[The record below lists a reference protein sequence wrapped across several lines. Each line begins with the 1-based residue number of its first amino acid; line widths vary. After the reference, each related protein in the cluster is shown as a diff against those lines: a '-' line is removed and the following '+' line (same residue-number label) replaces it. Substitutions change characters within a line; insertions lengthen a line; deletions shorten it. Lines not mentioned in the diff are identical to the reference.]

1 VGPAEVLA
9 PIFIPKGAVG
19 GLSGPEAGRE
29 TQDLG
34 GRLCGT
40 EGGGGNQDLGGGLS
54 GTEGSYLHEDR
65 KFISEN
71 LSSIFDRSAI
81 DKSDACC
88 DLDHIH
94 FSPGEC
100 VLCEQHAAAAAA
112 AAETPANI
120 RKAVKCF
127 GTMPYAELKNLILA
141 SDLERPRTPRMGS
154 PSDACDAHCR
164 SVEAEIMGGC
174 MQETAADAR
183 KVRMATEEEED
194 SRHAAAHAEA
204 HACQS
209 VFDEIISRCQIQPA
223 EDARKA
229 RTPAHSEQRL
239 RPRQE
244 GDTGNPVTGN
254 PVIRAGTAD
263 RSGAGNTPGMR
274 RRGGASCWL
283 IDTSLDTSYLSLD
296 ASCQPHPSLLCE
308 GDGADAASATACTE
322 AAQRVAAT
330 AAEHAEDMGVLE
342 KHTKHARP
350 TERRA
355 SRCAPHTPPHAG
367 QVCGSA
373 PSFGAT
379 CPHACRAAGGVDA
392 PHAQTQRS
400 ATAATGG
407 PCIHPPSQ
415 QELLLQEEVLLRQ
428 RRRPCTY
435 TEADLEDIIIG
446 PMHSSSESEKSE
458 SDKHERAIESL
469 LQVLKYLTFVLEYVT
484 SRSHDRGR

>member
-1 VGPAEVLA
+1 
-9 PIFIPKGAVG
+9 
-19 GLSGPEAGRE
+19 
-29 TQDLG
+29 
-34 GRLCGT
+34 
-40 EGGGGNQDLGGGLS
+40 
-54 GTEGSYLHEDR
+54 
-65 KFISEN
+65 
-71 LSSIFDRSAI
+71 
-81 DKSDACC
+81 
-88 DLDHIH
+88 
-94 FSPGEC
+94 
-100 VLCEQHAAAAAA
+100 
-112 AAETPANI
+112 
-120 RKAVKCF
+120 
-127 GTMPYAELKNLILA
+127 
-141 SDLERPRTPRMGS
+141 
-154 PSDACDAHCR
+154 
-164 SVEAEIMGGC
+164 MGGC
-174 MQETAADAR
+174 MQKTAADAR
-183 KVRMATEEEED
+183 KARMATEEEED
-194 SRHAAAHAEA
+194 SRHAHAAAHAEA
-204 HACQS
+204 HAAAAASCQS

-244 GDTGNPVTGN
+244 GDTGN

-296 ASCQPHPSLLCE
+296 ASCQPHPSLLFD

-322 AAQRVAAT
+322 AVQRVAA
-330 AAEHAEDMGVLE
+330 AEAEHTEDMGVLE
-342 KHTKHARP
+342 KNTKHARP

-355 SRCAPHTPPHAG
+355 SRGAPHTPPHAE

-379 CPHACRAAGGVDA
+379 CPHACRTAGGVDA
-392 PHAQTQRS
+392 PHAQTQGS
-400 ATAATGG
+400 ATATTGG

-446 PMHSSSESEKSE
+446 PMHSSSQSETSE

-469 LQVLKYLTFVLEYVT
+469 LQVLKYLTVVLEYVT
-484 SRSHDRGR
+484 SRSHDRRR

>member
-1 VGPAEVLA
+1 MGPAEVLA

-19 GLSGPEAGRE
+19 GLSGN
-29 TQDLG
+29 
-34 GRLCGT
+34 
-40 EGGGGNQDLGGGLS
+40 EGGGASQDLGGGLS
-54 GTEGSYLHEDR
+54 GTEVSYLHEDR

-100 VLCEQHAAAAAA
+100 VLCEQQAAAAA

-127 GTMPYAELKNLILA
+127 GTVPYAELKNLILA

-154 PSDACDAHCR
+154 PSDACDADCR

-183 KVRMATEEEED
+183 KARLATEEED
-194 SRHAAAHAEA
+194 SRHAHAAAHAEA
-204 HACQS
+204 HAAAAASCQS

-239 RPRQE
+239 RLRQE

-322 AAQRVAAT
+322 AAQRVAAA

-355 SRCAPHTPPHAG
+355 SKGEPHTPPHAE

-407 PCIHPPSQ
+407 PCIHPQSQ

-435 TEADLEDIIIG
+435 TEADLKDIIIG

-458 SDKHERAIESL
+458 SDKHEQAIEAL
-469 LQVLKYLTFVLEYVT
+469 LQVLKYLTLMLEYRT